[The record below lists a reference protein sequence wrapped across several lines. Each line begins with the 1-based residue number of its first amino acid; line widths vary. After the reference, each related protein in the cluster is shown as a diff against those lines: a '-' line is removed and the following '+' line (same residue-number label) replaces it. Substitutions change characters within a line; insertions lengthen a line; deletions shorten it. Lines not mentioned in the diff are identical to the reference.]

1 MYKKYNTLVQFCT
14 NGTVSIEEVL
24 CQCHTD
30 TDLGII
36 LLEVLPDSYNMA
48 YDCPHLTTLRSFLHT
63 QDIIAVVDDSKAMG
77 DENYGFVMRS
87 KDVLEQTT
95 LGIGV
100 EVARSLIKKHD
111 GTVAQQ
117 GTRNTYTLRLPLAES
132 PTLLCAGRV
141 ETVGKVKDKLS
152 ATLY

>member
-48 YDCPHLTTLRSFLHT
+48 YDCPHLTTFRSFLHT
-63 QDIIAVVDDSKAMG
+63 HDIIAVVDDSKAMG
-77 DENYGFVMRS
+77 DQNDGFVM
-87 KDVLEQTT
+87 
-95 LGIGV
+95 
-100 EVARSLIKKHD
+100 
-111 GTVAQQ
+111 
-117 GTRNTYTLRLPLAES
+117 
-132 PTLLCAGRV
+132 LL
-141 ETVGKVKDKLS
+141 
-152 ATLY
+152 